1 MRALCVP
8 GPDWHEATRS
18 LRRAMILCG
27 ALSSDC
33 RYECFGRPERGDAG
47 AAHMEADDS
56 ILGIAEKH
64 GFVETAE
71 AFRGMKRWHS

>member
-1 MRALCVP
+1 MGTDDERAIEFVDRGL
-8 GPDWHEATRS
+8 ASIIRQ
-18 LRRAMILCG
+18 
-27 ALSSDC
+27 LS
-33 RYECFGRPERGDAG
+33 EGGDAG
-47 AAHMEADDS
+47 AAHMEADDI